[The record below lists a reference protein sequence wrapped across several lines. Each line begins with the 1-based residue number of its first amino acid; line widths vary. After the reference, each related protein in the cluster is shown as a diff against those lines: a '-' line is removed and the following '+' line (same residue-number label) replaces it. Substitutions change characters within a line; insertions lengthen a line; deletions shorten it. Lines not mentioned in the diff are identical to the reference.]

1 MQVAF
6 EDELNQILDYA
17 KSLYDLSSVNFCVA
31 VSGGADSLSLLF
43 LMASWAKKYNKKVFC
58 VTIDHGLRA
67 ASFDEA
73 LYVGE
78 ICKSLNVEHH
88 ILKWQH
94 QKIEEA
100 KIERAARSARYELLN
115 AFAIKNNINF
125 ILTGHTLNDK
135 LETFKMRNF
144 KGSGAFGLA
153 GISRLR
159 SLSHRVKLLRPLMIF
174 KKDRLKDFLLQG
186 GVTWIEDEMNADEKF
201 LRVKFRKEINEY
213 SDLFFMDEISK
224 IKQYARERIKI
235 EKGVH
240 FFLKNNLKTL
250 FSPLGNAF
258 IDIKELEKCP
268 LLEQQEIL
276 ARVISSVGGKEYKMN
291 LNFSNISEL
300 FRRCTLGRAVIN
312 KKQQKLNI
320 FRENR
325 NFFGVSLDKELL
337 WDSRFRLRAGSLR
350 AAVPSADSLG
360 TNDSEAVAPGA
371 DVLEPDDSGAT
382 VLGMDEG
389 FTVNAIGDLK
399 KFKGGLEGFCGDKQA
414 LYGIPCVFKNGELQA
429 VPNLNFYKN
438 KHINIESVFEYKV
451 NLLDVFI

>member
-6 EDELNQILDYA
+6 EEELTQILAYA
-17 KSLYDLSSVNFCVA
+17 KKLYDLSSVNFCVA

-43 LMASWAKKYNKKVFC
+43 LMTVWAKKYNKKVFC

-88 ILKWQH
+88 ILTWQH

-100 KIERAARSARYELLN
+100 KIEAEARSARYELLN
-115 AFAIKNNINF
+115 AFAIKNDINF
-125 ILTGHTLNDK
+125 ILTGHTHNDK
-135 LETFKMRNF
+135 LETFKMRAF
-144 KGSGAFGLA
+144 KGSGDFGLA
-153 GISRLR
+153 GISRIR
-159 SLSHRVKLLRPLMIF
+159 SLSVSVKLLRPFMIF
-174 KKDRLKDFLLQG
+174 KKERLKDFLLQR
-186 GVTWIEDEMNADEKF
+186 GVVWIEDEMNNDEKF

-213 SDLFFMDEISK
+213 SDTFFMEEISK
-224 IKQYARERIKI
+224 ISAYTRRRTKI
-235 EKGVH
+235 EEEVH
-240 FFLKNNLKTL
+240 AFLKNNLSLL
-250 FSPLGNAF
+250 FSPLGSAAL
-258 IDIKELEKCP
+258 DIKELEKCS
-268 LLEQQEIL
+268 LLEQREIL
-276 ARVISSVGGKEYKMN
+276 SRIISSVGGKEYKAN

-300 FRRCTLGRAVIN
+300 FKRCTLGRAVIN

-325 NFFGVSLDKELL
+325 NFFGVLLDKELL
-337 WDSRFRLRAGSLR
+337 WDSRFRLRVTGLR
-350 AAVPSADSLG
+350 A
-360 TNDSEAVAPGA
+360 
-371 DVLEPDDSGAT
+371 
-382 VLGMDEG
+382 DEV
-389 FTVNAIGDLK
+389 FTINAIGDLK

-438 KHINIESVFEYKV
+438 KHINIESAFEYKV